1 MDISK
6 TTPTVGP
13 HLKERK
19 ASGNRF
25 LVRTVQSIGSQDPK
39 HDKKRYNYNVLRL
52 NVRVSPPP
60 VSASI
65 FRWKDLSQSGLVTDG
80 RARGSALLEESHAE
94 LLLIQI
100 LHFHSL
106 ISRWVLLSPT
116 AGLEPM
122 LSIFFFLRGDWLD
135 CSQ

>member
-60 VSASI
+60 TASI
-65 FRWKDLSQSGLVTDG
+65 FRLKDLSQSGLVIVA
-80 RARGSALLEESHAE
+80 RFRGS
-94 LLLIQI
+94 
-100 LHFHSL
+100 
-106 ISRWVLLSPT
+106 VLL
-116 AGLEPM
+116 
-122 LSIFFFLRGDWLD
+122 
-135 CSQ
+135 